1 MSAQSRLSYLQRVG
15 LLSGLSEAECLS
27 VFRAARV
34 AEYRR
39 RQPIF
44 HPGDPADDVYLLES
58 GVVKLSV
65 ESPEG
70 REAILGFQH
79 PGDLFGELAVIDD
92 GPHDHLA
99 EAYEDST
106 IWTISRTSFQ
116 SLMQDS
122 PALAQEL
129 ITLLALRVRMYRT
142 RVREIL
148 HQSAHARVANTLL
161 HLADRHGVKD
171 ADGVVIPL
179 RLSQRD
185 IANFVGLTRETV
197 NFILKDLR
205 ERNLIETQGRS
216 IRLKNGFPTR
226 RPSGGVA
233 SSVTAHLAAPSS
245 RLARQTPRQKT
256 PSGLFSD
263 LLGFLPRCP

>member
-1 MSAQSRLSYLQRVG
+1 MTAQSRLAYLQRVG
-15 LLSGLSEAECLS
+15 LLSVLDDAERLAIL
-27 VFRAARV
+27 RTARV
-34 AEYRR
+34 ARFKRR
-39 RQPIF
+39 EPVF
-44 HPGDPADDVYLLES
+44 HPGDQADAVYLLES

-79 PGDLFGELAVIDD
+79 PGDLFGELAVIDE

-99 EAYEDST
+99 EAYEDCAVWV
-106 IWTISRTSFQ
+106 IPRGDFLR
-116 SLMQDS
+116 LMREF
-122 PALAQEL
+122 PALGQEV
-129 ITLLALRVRMYRT
+129 IMLLGLRVRMYRT

-148 HQSAHARVANTLL
+148 HQSAHSRVASTLL
-161 HLADRHGVKD
+161 HLADRNGVED

-185 IANFVGLTRETV
+185 IANLVGLTRETV

-216 IRLKNGFPTR
+216 IRLKNPAVLQHAVR
-226 RPSGGVA
+226 
-233 SSVTAHLAAPSS
+233 
-245 RLARQTPRQKT
+245 
-256 PSGLFSD
+256 
-263 LLGFLPRCP
+263 